1 MMHKTTVLLLSLALG
16 AGVFTLGSLSGCG
29 SGSVAIGAGFGDDI
43 NNFTDNVS
51 GNGDTVI
58 VINADCNDNG
68 VADQDDIA
76 NGTSGD
82 CNGNTVPDD
91 CEYDRDHDGLPDDCV
106 PLPTDPSAPG
116 SLLVFPEWDNSF
128 IPNSDS
134 RQQSLL
140 TVTNTSD
147 LDVDV
152 WLTFFDPSTCEPPAG
167 TLVTAPR
174 IVTLRPY
181 DTYTVNIDDPS
192 VANHRGYAVACA
204 VDADGEAIA
213 RNVLIG
219 SVVVSRDSPDELI
232 RGIEAIAF
240 QAVGE
245 PGERTDVDLD
255 GLQDLDGVEYSAAP
269 DAISFAGF
277 FGQHQFAGESSNF
290 EDYLIVIQLSE
301 TGLSELTVDFD
312 VRNDQGLSTTDQY
325 VFSTSQCWNKE
336 LLRDVTSGVWETS
349 LEGTAND
356 PAEIVG
362 WNTHEAGWLTLSG
375 QSTASGSTDEPAML
389 AVLIQ
394 GSIFGRSNG
403 YGISMSPVFSGT
415 RTTGSFDLGLPTTG
429 RAK

>member
-1 MMHKTTVLLLSLALG
+1 MHKMTVLLLSLTLG
-16 AGVFTLGSLSGCG
+16 AGVFALGSLSGCG
-29 SGSVAIGAGFGDDI
+29 SGTVAIGAGFGDDI
-43 NNFTDNVS
+43 NNFTQNVT
-51 GNGDTVI
+51 GDGDTVI
-58 VINADCNDNG
+58 VINADCNGNG

-76 NGTSGD
+76 SGSSTD

-147 LDVDV
+147 LDIDV
-152 WLTFFDPSTCEPPAG
+152 WLIFFDPSTCEPPG
-167 TLVTAPR
+167 DTPVTAPG

-192 VANHRGYAVACA
+192 VEDHRGYAVACA
-204 VDADGEAIA
+204 VDAAGEAIA

-219 SVVVSRDSPDELI
+219 SVVVSRDSPDELV

-255 GLQDLDGVEYSAAP
+255 GLQDLDGIEYSAAP
-269 DAISFAGF
+269 DTISFAGF
-277 FGQHQFAGESSNF
+277 FGQCDSVGEGWGF
-290 EDYLIVIQLSE
+290 EDHLIVIQLSE
-301 TGLSELTVDFD
+301 TGSSVLTVDID
-312 VRNDQGLSTTDQY
+312 VRNDQGIAITDQY
-325 VFSTSQCWNKE
+325 SFAASQCWNKE
-336 LLRDVTSGVWETS
+336 LLRDVTPEVQEFV
-349 LEGTAND
+349 LYETAND
-356 PAEIVG
+356 PDAIAG
-362 WNTHEAGWLTLSG
+362 WPTQEAGWLGLSG
-375 QSTASGSTDEPAML
+375 RSTASGLTEKPAML
-389 AVLIQ
+389 AILIQ
-394 GSIFGRSNG
+394 GSRSARFSG
-403 YGISMSPVFSGT
+403 YAISMSPVFSGT
-415 RTTGSFDLGLPTTG
+415 RTTGSLDLGLPATG
-429 RAK
+429 GAR